1 MQGVTFLVR
10 QVITVI
16 VDDQLQLGAFWQPSR
31 FVEVQPSVL
40 DTCTQRRHVI
50 TVRPPTSGRQAG
62 REDGHGRTPG
72 NSTAYADKSN
82 QELCKAGTKTLAN
95 VDEYGITPR
104 NHASYRLVSQERLD
118 LDPRLDPPSRRLP

>member
-1 MQGVTFLVR
+1 MQGVTFLVG

-40 DTCTQRRHVI
+40 DTRTQRRHVI

-62 REDGHGRTPG
+62 RENGHGRTPG

-82 QELCKAGTKTLAN
+82 
-95 VDEYGITPR
+95 
-104 NHASYRLVSQERLD
+104 
-118 LDPRLDPPSRRLP
+118 